1 MKLFE
6 KNIGIIINL
15 FFALVFMPLILV
27 LGPTAHWLNYCP
39 GFICALVAWLYASY
53 FILRVINLPKLFM
66 ERKYPA
72 LAAIM
77 IVLIG
82 CSYLFTLYRLPEVTF
97 NTTSLTL
104 LYHEIQASSQSNIVW
119 LTCSL
124 VFGYAISMSFIQ
136 ELYRQIIVRKDLE
149 YQRNNAELALYK
161 AQINPHFLFNTL
173 NSIYSL
179 ILGTSDKAEDAFMK
193 FIDLVRYTYTSVD
206 NETVSASDEIKYIDN
221 YIALQSLR
229 LNSHTKVNWKYD
241 IDDGQTS
248 LPPMIMMTFLENVF
262 KYGVSATQDCEISI
276 SLEIHDHQLHFATEN
291 SLMKHADKFRTDMP
305 VGIDNCRARLNVL
318 FPARHSLTAE
328 ENGGKFRVDL
338 KIQLK

>member
-39 GFICALVAWLYASY
+39 GFICALVAWLYVSY
-53 FILRVINLPKLFM
+53 FILRVLNLPKLLM

-241 IDDGQTS
+241 IDDARTS

-276 SLEIHDHQLHFATEN
+276 SLKIHDHQLHFATEN